1 MKIVNSVFGNERKEL
16 EKFNKLGLDERSIVF
31 YSEDISSFVHF
42 EQIIHELTEKMGY
55 QICYVTSAKD
65 DPILTIQNKRI
76 KAFYIGLGAIRT
88 KFFMELKAGV
98 LVMTMPNL
106 ETYFIKRSKVY
117 PVHYVYVFHS
127 IVSTHTIYR
136 KGAFDHFDS
145 IFCVG
150 PHHVEEIRATE
161 SVYNLNHKNL
171 VRCGYGLL
179 DNLQTNKSVKNQ
191 QECTKD
197 GKKKILIAPSWGK
210 KGLLET
216 KGLELVKILLDAGY
230 HVTVRPHPMT
240 IRKWP
245 KTIEAIENKF
255 KSNANFEI
263 EKDVSSFK
271 SLYSA
276 YGLISDWS
284 GIAMEYAFAYEIP
297 VLYIDGSPK
306 INNSSY
312 DKIPC
317 KPLEIIIRNLIG
329 KVISPNEL
337 ESLPKI
343 IESTYENIDNFKTKI
358 QEIREKTVF
367 NLGESGMKG
376 AQEIVKILHEKKSMA
391 KLDSEDLLKRKISN

>member
-1 MKIVNSVFGNERKEL
+1 MKIANSVFGNERKEL
-16 EKFNKLGLDERSIVF
+16 EKFNELDLDERSIVF

-42 EQIIHELTEKMGY
+42 EQIIHELTEKMGC

-65 DPILTIQNKRI
+65 DPILTSQNKRI
-76 KAFYIGLGAIRT
+76 KAFYIGHGAIRT
-88 KFFMELKAGV
+88 KFFMELKAEV

-150 PHHVEEIRATE
+150 PHHVEEISATE
-161 SVYNLNHKNL
+161 SVYDLKHKNL
-171 VRCGYGLL
+171 VKYGYGLL
-179 DNLQTNKSVKNQ
+179 DNLQTNKSMKNQ
-191 QECTKD
+191 QRCTED
-197 GKKKILIAPSWGK
+197 GKKKILVAPSWGK
-210 KGLLET
+210 NGLLET
-216 KGLELVKILLDAGY
+216 KGLELVKILLDGGY

-240 IRKWP
+240 IRKWS
-245 KTIEAIENKF
+245 KTIKAIENEF

-263 EKDVSSFK
+263 EKDVSTFE

-284 GIAMEYAFAYEIP
+284 GIAMEYAFACELP

-312 DKIPC
+312 DKISC
-317 KPLEIIIRNLIG
+317 EALEITIRNLIG

-358 QEIREKTVF
+358 QEVRDKTVF
-367 NLGESGMKG
+367 NLGESGMNG
-376 AQEIVKILHEKKSMA
+376 AQEIVKILHEKK
-391 KLDSEDLLKRKISN
+391 N

>member
-1 MKIVNSVFGNERKEL
+1 MKIANSVFGNERKEL
-16 EKFNKLGLDERSIVF
+16 EKFNELDLDERSIVF

-42 EQIIHELTEKMGY
+42 EQIIHELTEKMGC

-65 DPILTIQNKRI
+65 DPILTSQNKRI
-76 KAFYIGLGAIRT
+76 KAFYIGHGAIRT
-88 KFFMELKAGV
+88 KFFMELKAEV

-150 PHHVEEIRATE
+150 PHHVEEISATE
-161 SVYNLNHKNL
+161 SVYDLKHKNL
-171 VRCGYGLL
+171 VKYGYGLL
-179 DNLQTNKSVKNQ
+179 DNLQTNKSMKNQ
-191 QECTKD
+191 QRCTED
-197 GKKKILIAPSWGK
+197 GKKKILVAPSWGK
-210 KGLLET
+210 NGLLET
-216 KGLELVKILLDAGY
+216 KGLELVKILLDGGY

-240 IRKWP
+240 IRKWS
-245 KTIEAIENKF
+245 KTIKAIENEF

-263 EKDVSSFK
+263 EKDVSTFE

-284 GIAMEYAFAYEIP
+284 GIAIEYAFACELP

-312 DKIPC
+312 DKIAC
-317 KPLEIIIRNLIG
+317 EALEITIRNLIG

-358 QEIREKTVF
+358 QEVRDKTVF
-367 NLGESGMKG
+367 NLGESGMNG
-376 AQEIVKILHEKKSMA
+376 AQEIIKILHGKK
-391 KLDSEDLLKRKISN
+391 KLSKN